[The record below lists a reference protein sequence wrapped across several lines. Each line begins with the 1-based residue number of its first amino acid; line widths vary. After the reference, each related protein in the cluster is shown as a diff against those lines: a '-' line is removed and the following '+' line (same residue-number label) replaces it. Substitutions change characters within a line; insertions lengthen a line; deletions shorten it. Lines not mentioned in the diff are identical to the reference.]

1 MKGKVHEMTDEM
13 SDNAFWA
20 IVVSVIAGCITT
32 TILGAMVMNLAT
44 TRWYVRAGYTKTTLP
59 GCSAIVWVK
68 EAK

>member
-1 MKGKVHEMTDEM
+1 MNMNAM

-20 IVVSVIAGCITT
+20 IVVSVISVCLTT
-32 TILGAMVMNLAT
+32 MILGAMVMNIAT

-59 GCSAIVWVK
+59 VRSAIVWVK

>member
-1 MKGKVHEMTDEM
+1 MNKSNGM

-20 IVVSVIAGCITT
+20 IIVSVIAGCLTT
-32 TILGAMVMNLAT
+32 VILGLVASNIAT

-59 GCSAIVWVK
+59 GRSAIVWVK